1 MSTTKTEVKKHLDQ
15 LVGLPLCI
23 SRRAADMLVLHFGTI
38 REIENRSSSGKL
50 RKNPRATV
58 GDFSLHIQC
67 PWRIEN
73 AEGIITGRGD
83 LYRSADTGEYFNK
96 ELDDD
101 SFYEHGNNFQDRR
114 MSELLQG
121 IEPVT
126 GSYMNVTNFLIVENT
141 EADNFGEATIYLS
154 GGYRLR
160 IFPSSSKGEHWRLL
174 QVATDEKHFVVKDSD
189 VEFD

>member
-23 SRRAADMLVLHFGTI
+23 TRRAADLLVLHFGTI
-38 REIENRSSSGKL
+38 REVESRNLRGKL
-50 RKNPRATV
+50 RKNPKATV

-73 AEGIITGRGD
+73 SEGIITGRGD
-83 LYRSADTGEYFNK
+83 LYRSADTGEYFDK

-101 SFYEHGNNFQDRR
+101 SFYEHGKNFQDKR
-114 MSELLQG
+114 MGELLQG
-121 IEPVT
+121 IEPIT
-126 GSYMNVTNFLIVENT
+126 GSYMNVTDFLIVEAT

-160 IFPSSSKGEHWRLL
+160 IFPSSSKGEHWRLF
-174 QVATDEKHFVVKDSD
+174 QASTEEKHFVVEGSA
-189 VEFD
+189 VEFE